1 MMHGADKREVRDR
14 SWKGRIAMGT
24 PIDIDLD
31 ALDVPELERL
41 RDAINRRILLK
52 RRTKGLTLPE
62 LLRLFEETKAIL
74 AEHHRE
80 WRSLERWQWMDGEI
94 KFWLNP
100 VDQESY
106 RAGWYSIDDL
116 IAWVYNQGPI
126 VIHPDEEEDDHPD
139 DEWDTRDNVTIHWL
153 PDGDAHAL
161 TRR

>member
-1 MMHGADKREVRDR
+1 
-14 SWKGRIAMGT
+14 MGM

-41 RDAINRRILLK
+41 RDAINRRILQK

-116 IAWVYNQGPI
+116 IAWVYNEGPI
-126 VIHPDEEEDDHPD
+126 VIHRETDEDDEFD
-139 DEWDTRDNVTIHWL
+139 DEWDARNTRNDVTIRWL
-153 PDGDAHAL
+153 PDSETH
-161 TRR
+161 TVSR

>member
-1 MMHGADKREVRDR
+1 
-14 SWKGRIAMGT
+14 MGM

-41 RDAINRRILLK
+41 RDAINRRILQK

-62 LLRLFEETKAIL
+62 LLRLFEETKAVL
-74 AEHHRE
+74 AEHHLE

-116 IAWVYNQGPI
+116 IAWVYNEGPI
-126 VIHPDEEEDDHPD
+126 VIHPEADEDDD
-139 DEWDTRDNVTIHWL
+139 LDEPWDAHDTMVIRWL
-153 PDGDAHAL
+153 PDSETH
-161 TRR
+161 TMSH

>member
-1 MMHGADKREVRDR
+1 
-14 SWKGRIAMGT
+14 MGM

-41 RDAINRRILLK
+41 RDAINRRILQK

-62 LLRLFEETKAIL
+62 LLRLFEETKAVL

-116 IAWVYNQGPI
+116 IAWVYNEGPI
-126 VIHPDEEEDDHPD
+126 VIHHEDEDDELE
-139 DEWDTRDNVTIHWL
+139 DEWDARDNVAIRWL
-153 PDGDAHAL
+153 PDSETH
-161 TRR
+161 TMSR

>member
-1 MMHGADKREVRDR
+1 
-14 SWKGRIAMGT
+14 MGI

-41 RDAINRRILLK
+41 RDAINRRILQK

-62 LLRLFEETKAIL
+62 LLRLFEETKAVL

-100 VDQESY
+100 VDQGSY

-116 IAWVYNQGPI
+116 IAWVHNQGPI
-126 VIHPDEEEDDHPD
+126 VIHPEPDEEDDPFADTWDARD
-139 DEWDTRDNVTIHWL
+139 DVNLRWL
-153 PDGDAHAL
+153 PNDEVH
-161 TRR
+161 TVSC

>member
-1 MMHGADKREVRDR
+1 
-14 SWKGRIAMGT
+14 MGM

-31 ALDVPELERL
+31 ALDVSELERL
-41 RDAINRRILLK
+41 RDAINRRILRK

-62 LLRLFEETKAIL
+62 LLRLFEETKAVL

-116 IAWVYNQGPI
+116 IAWVYNEGPI
-126 VIHPDEEEDDHPD
+126 VIRREEDEDDELD
-139 DEWDTRDNVTIHWL
+139 DEWNARDNRDNVTIHWL
-153 PDGDAHAL
+153 PDSETH
-161 TRR
+161 TMSR